1 MFNIFYIDKKPLQQ
15 NKNYTKNILVKIKDK
30 KTIYSIGCILLQL
43 ENEFKIIYRFYKIHA
58 FTNGISLEYINHIL
72 TQHFPKE
79 ISYIILKSYL
89 KNNVS
94 FISIKNNNNQNTF
107 KIISYLTYSEE
118 EKKYKTNIINKQN
131 TILHKEKFNISS
143 NISKN
148 LEVFI
153 NNNQKKN
160 IDNIFY
166 LNNQNIEYSNI
177 YKIYSA
183 DIAWGINFYN

>member
-1 MFNIFYIDKKPLQQ
+1 MFNIFYIDKKPFKQ
-15 NKNYTKNILVKIKDK
+15 NKNYTKNILIKIKNK

-43 ENEFKIIYRFYKIHA
+43 ENEFKIIYKFYKIHA

-89 KNNVS
+89 KNDVS
-94 FISIKNNNNQNTF
+94 FISIKNNNPSTF
-107 KIISYLTYSEE
+107 KIISNLRYSEE

-131 TILHKEKFNISS
+131 TVLHKEIFDISS

-148 LEVFI
+148 LEIFI
-153 NNNQKKN
+153 NNNKKKY
-160 IDNIFY
+160 IEDIFY
-166 LNNQNIEYSNI
+166 LNNPNIEYSNI
-177 YKIYSA
+177 YKIYST
-183 DIAWGINFYN
+183 DIAWGINFL

>member
-15 NKNYTKNILVKIKDK
+15 NKNYYKNILVKIKDK

-43 ENEFKIIYRFYKIHA
+43 DNQLKIIYRFYKIHA

-72 TQHFPKE
+72 TNHFPKE

-89 KNNVS
+89 KNDVS
-94 FISIKNNNNQNTF
+94 FISIKNNNNPNTF
-107 KIISYLTYSEE
+107 KIISNLTYSEE
-118 EKKYKTNIINKQN
+118 ENKYKTNIINKQN
-131 TILHKEKFNISS
+131 TILHKEVFNISS

-153 NNNQKKN
+153 NNNKKKN
-160 IDNIFY
+160 LDNIFY
-166 LNNQNIEYSNI
+166 LNNPNIEYSNI
-177 YKIYSA
+177 YKIYSS
-183 DIAWGINFYN
+183 DIAWGINIL

>member
-15 NKNYTKNILVKIKDK
+15 NKTYTKNILVKIKDK

-94 FISIKNNNNQNTF
+94 FISIKNNNNPNTF
-107 KIISYLTYSEE
+107 KIISHLTYS
-118 EKKYKTNIINKQN
+118 KKEQKYRTNIINKQN

-160 IDNIFY
+160 IDKIFY

>member
-15 NKNYTKNILVKIKDK
+15 NKTYTKNILVKIKDK

-94 FISIKNNNNQNTF
+94 FISIKNNNNPNTF
-107 KIISYLTYSEE
+107 KIISHLTYS
-118 EKKYKTNIINKQN
+118 KKEQKYRTNIINKQN

-166 LNNQNIEYSNI
+166 LNNQNIEYTNI
-177 YKIYSA
+177 YKTYSA
-183 DIAWGINFYN
+183 DIAWGINIL

>member
-1 MFNIFYIDKKPLQQ
+1 MFNIFNINKKPLEE
-15 NKNYTKNILVKIKDK
+15 NKNYNKSILVKIKDK
-30 KTIYSIGCILLQL
+30 KTIYSIGCILLQQDKL
-43 ENEFKIIYRFYKIHA
+43 FKIIYRFYKIHS

-89 KNNVS
+89 KNDVS
-94 FISIKNNNNQNTF
+94 FISIKNNNHNTF
-107 KIISYLTYSEE
+107 KIISNLTYSEE

-131 TILHKEKFNISS
+131 TILDKEIFNISS

-153 NNNQKKN
+153 NNNKK
-160 IDNIFY
+160 
-166 LNNQNIEYSNI
+166 
-177 YKIYSA
+177 KI
-183 DIAWGINFYN
+183 